1 VGKSVNLL
9 ATSALKSKG
18 RRSQRGLLLAALFV
32 VVGLVS
38 AACYTGTGSYPVEVF
53 SEMHYSQSFKA
64 AEPPRLH
71 PPLGSVPRNFRDG
84 SDNGA
89 ELFAVNCSMCHGV
102 TGKGNGTV
110 LKALTIKYKYVPVM
124 DPDLSSDA
132 ASSLSD
138 EGIASLIRQGVNVM
152 PSFSKLL
159 TEEEIRLITQY
170 VRTLQ

>member
-1 VGKSVNLL
+1 
-9 ATSALKSKG
+9 
-18 RRSQRGLLLAALFV
+18 
-32 VVGLVS
+32 
-38 AACYTGTGSYPVEVF
+38 
-53 SEMHYSQSFKA
+53 
-64 AEPPRLH
+64 
-71 PPLGSVPRNFRDG
+71 
-84 SDNGA
+84 
-89 ELFAVNCSMCHGV
+89 MCHGV